1 MMYAYWEVSK
11 TINMADFEKLISDS
25 RHPNSPLVE
34 VVFEIW
40 FPGETAIECKRHEI
54 QRKIRSEYPNLLVPP
69 VRNGTHLALEPYQF
83 VRHDNL
89 AGVMIALNR
98 FSYFSRAYPGFT
110 FFKKECLRLISIFKE
125 VIELEQLN
133 RVGLRHINITP
144 FTRENKCLPLKHFF
158 KFTEPL
164 EHFFQ
169 TQFEQFTNHVVF
181 PSASGTIT
189 VHTEVIKTVDS
200 NQEAFLVDIDY
211 TKVDDLKFDDI
222 EDYLDEAHSKSSDQ
236 FNSIITSE
244 YYEYIRGK
252 EI

>member
-1 MMYAYWEVSK
+1 MYVYWEGSE
-11 TINMADFEKLISDS
+11 TIDMTDSEKLISDS

-34 VVFEIW
+34 VVFEIR

-69 VRNGTHLALEPYQF
+69 AINGTHLALEPYQF
-83 VRHDNL
+83 VRDDNL

-98 FSYFSRAYPGFT
+98 FSYFSRTYPGFNL
-110 FFKKECLRLISIFKE
+110 FKKECLRLISIFNE
-125 VIELEQLN
+125 TIELGRLN

-144 FTRENKCLPLKHFF
+144 FTRENKVLPLKHFF

-164 EHFFQ
+164 EHFFK

-181 PSASGTIT
+181 PSEAGTVT
-189 VHTEVIKTVDS
+189 VHIEVIKTVNS
-200 NQEAFLVDIDY
+200 NQEAFLIDIDY
-211 TKVDDLKFDDI
+211 AKVDDLKFDDI
-222 EDYLDEAHSKSSDQ
+222 EDYLDEAHDKASEQ
-236 FNSIITSE
+236 FNNIITSK